1 MMMSRSVI
9 FACSAR
15 FGDFVS
21 HLGGVRHR
29 GLAISFIGN
38 SREHVTE
45 WVSAIASNRHSV
57 RFCFNPAP
65 ALGFPRREKTPHQG
79 LRSEEERSRPTPRQ
93 HDTVFAEDLAGP
105 NFRPVVKPARL
116 QPLTDAPRSWPSTRL
131 RIAFVQRPQRYRY
144 RRYLALRM
152 YDKGQGESIFVDLWN
167 TLISTNWTK
176 SIGV

>member
-57 RFCFNPAP
+57 RFLLQTGAGAGVSSLGKDAAP
-65 ALGFPRREKTPHQG
+65 G
-79 LRSEEERSRPTPRQ
+79 
-93 HDTVFAEDLAGP
+93 
-105 NFRPVVKPARL
+105 
-116 QPLTDAPRSWPSTRL
+116 AP
-131 RIAFVQRPQRYRY
+131 
-144 RRYLALRM
+144 
-152 YDKGQGESIFVDLWN
+152 E
-167 TLISTNWTK
+167 
-176 SIGV
+176 